1 MLERVAM
8 HQTRLRLPGVGVDA
22 KGVALGSKGVVLVA
36 SLERLVAFLSLF
48 TSSQSLADL
57 LPTLRIEVVKSRM
70 NTREIILSFAA
81 QGSERMDRIA
91 EVARA
96 AFGNTFTGTS
106 GHFVQYRDAAAPF
119 GYDVADVLSVDGDYV
134 LYHNLF
140 TQTYKR
146 ERDVDLSALLL
157 RLRPQNDPSFGRD
170 AGPCWILAEEGLGP
184 AVIHYFI
191 RSQVEARMGV
201 VEWPAQSALDDG
213 PVRRFLF
220 DVPELPDRMAPLFR
234 STPGV
239 TTFRPVAPGVAVE
252 VGWRHPVTLRA
263 CPVFRD
269 SGLVLFVGRG
279 LEPLVIERVPVLGA
293 VASFARVTLS
303 GQASFAAASPMPAES
318 FGQIAVPVRLMPSI
332 EPWSQVHAS
341 FIAPNEFTVLR
352 RVIYALGARTL
363 REASIAFTSAGAFLL
378 NRQGVESTPVGQFL
392 RELRPNLFIA
402 AGYEAVPAIDPEVLF
417 RALGSPADHAIFLLP
432 GKPAVGVP
440 RSAFVPLVDAM
451 IEGHAWS
458 PLDAS
463 ALESALNAQVPQ
475 VVFGD
480 RPPNA
485 EGTGA

>member
-22 KGVALGSKGVVLVA
+22 KGVALGSRGVVLLA

-48 TSSQSLADL
+48 TSSQSLADI

-70 NTREIILSFAA
+70 NTREIVLSFAA

-106 GHFVQYRDAAAPF
+106 AHFVQYRDAAAPF
-119 GYDVADVLSVDGDYV
+119 GYDVAEVLAVDGDYV

-140 TQTYKR
+140 TQTYTH
-146 ERDVDLSALLL
+146 ERDFDLASLLL
-157 RLRPQNDPSFGRD
+157 RLRPHNDPSFGREP
-170 AGPCWILAEEGLGP
+170 GPCWIVAEEGLGP

-191 RSQVEARMGV
+191 RSQVDARMGV
-201 VEWPAQSALDDG
+201 VEWPPLSALDDG

-239 TTFRPVAPGVAVE
+239 TTYRPVAPGVALE

-269 SGLVLFVGRG
+269 SGLVLFQGRG
-279 LEPLVIERVPVLGA
+279 QEPLVVDKVPALGD
-293 VASFARVTLS
+293 VSSFARVTLS
-303 GQASFAAASPMPAES
+303 EQAGFAAAVPVRPEA
-318 FGQIAVPVRLMPSI
+318 FGPIAVPVRLMPSI
-332 EPWSQVHAS
+332 EPWTSVHAS
-341 FIAPNEFTVLR
+341 YVAPNEFPVLR
-352 RVIYALGARTL
+352 RVIYALGTRTL
-363 REASIAFTSAGAFLL
+363 RDASIAFTRVGAFLI
-378 NRQGVESTPVGQFL
+378 NRQGVESTPVGQFM
-392 RELRPNLFIA
+392 RELRPNLFVA
-402 AGYEAVPAIDPEVLF
+402 AGYDPVPAIEPEVLF

-440 RSAFVPLVDAM
+440 RAAFVPLVDAM
-451 IEGHAWS
+451 IEGHSWS

-463 ALESALNAQVPQ
+463 AIESALSAQLPQ

-480 RPPNA
+480 RPPTPD
-485 EGTGA
+485 GTGA